1 MIIKYILKQ
10 GILWVIV
17 MAIFLALLFLP
28 RDIVFLDPASKF
40 SLESKYD
47 YSIEK
52 HIEQF
57 KNFFTYIKENKGLGD
72 IREGQSRV
80 DSIWNTFL
88 KSMKIAI
95 PALFI
100 GLFGGVAKGVFD
112 YRIRNRKTRIF
123 GETLTRFFMS
133 IPDLFL
139 IIFIQIAIMTAYGWG
154 LLPYMK
160 VYGSDTL
167 STTILG
173 IIYLSIYP
181 VFYIANIT
189 YSSIRDEQAMDY
201 IKTAFSKGTSS
212 LKVLY
217 RHVLKNCYPKIL
229 SHTNTITL
237 YTLSNLFI
245 VEKLT
250 NFRGAA
256 YFFYQSVESPYAFAV
271 GQNQF
276 PINLFSAAG
285 YIFLFTAVIFL
296 SKIASQIGKNM
307 LYPLERN
314 EM

>member
-1 MIIKYILKQ
+1 MLKFFIQ
-10 GILWVIV
+10 QAAIWVIV
-17 MAIFLALLFLP
+17 MTLFLALLFLP
-28 RDIVFLDPASKF
+28 REIVY
-40 SLESKYD
+40 LESKGSNIDAKYE
-47 YSIEK
+47 YSIGN

-57 KNFFTYIKENKGLGD
+57 RKFFTYLKENKGLGD
-72 IREGQSRV
+72 VMEGYSRI
-80 DSIWNTFL
+80 DTIWRTFF
-88 KSMKIAI
+88 KSMKIAV
-95 PALFI
+95 PALLI

-112 YRIRNRKTRIF
+112 YRIRNRKTRVF

-139 IIFIQIAIMTAYGWG
+139 IIMIQIAIMTAYSWG

-167 STTILG
+167 STTLLG

-212 LKVLY
+212 LRVLY
-217 RHVLKNCYPKIL
+217 KHVLKNCYPKIL

-245 VEKLT
+245 VEYLT
-250 NFRGAA
+250 NYRGAA
-256 YFFYQSVESPYAFAV
+256 YFFYQSVRSPFAFAV
-271 GQNQF
+271 GQLHY
-276 PINLFSAAG
+276 PINLYSAAG
-285 YIFLFTAVIFL
+285 YIFLFTSVIFL
-296 SKIASQIGKNM
+296 SKIASQIGKNIV
-307 LYPLERN
+307 YPLERN
-314 EM
+314 EG

>member
-1 MIIKYILKQ
+1 MLKFLVTQ
-10 GILWVIV
+10 GVIWVFV
-17 MAIFLALLFLP
+17 MALFLALLFLP
-28 RDIVFLDPASKF
+28 RDIIYKEGRAGKFLGANYEY
-40 SLESKYD
+40 SLE
-47 YSIEK
+47 K
-52 HIEQF
+52 HAGQF
-57 KNFFTYIKENKGLGD
+57 KEFFAYIKENKGLGD
-72 IREGQSRV
+72 VMEGHSRV
-80 DSIWNTFL
+80 DSIKRTFL

-123 GETLTRFFMS
+123 GETLSRFFLS

-139 IIFIQIAIMTAYGWG
+139 IIMIQIGVMTAYSWG
-154 LLPYMK
+154 LLPYMR
-160 VYGSDTL
+160 VYGSDTM

-189 YSSIRDEQAMDY
+189 FLSIRDEQAMDY

-217 RHVLKNCYPKIL
+217 THVLKNCFPKIL

-245 VEKLT
+245 VEFLT
-250 NFRGAA
+250 NYRGAA
-256 YFFYQSVESPYAFAV
+256 YFFFQSVASPFVFAI
-271 GQNQF
+271 GQQQY
-276 PINLFSAAG
+276 PINIYSAAG
-285 YIFLFTAVIFL
+285 YIFLFTSVIFL
-296 SKIASQIGKNM
+296 SKIISEIGKN
-307 LYPLERN
+307 LLSPLERN
-314 EM
+314 ES